1 MATLTITFDDTVA
14 NAIKYRIKVRQ
25 TGTTTYAIHEVT
37 SSPLVI
43 NNVPCG
49 LSYEGT
55 IQTICFEG
63 VPCDRYRISTTDPS
77 ADGDANYEDCATG
90 NSASQAIIGSGDF
103 YVCSRTT
110 PIIIGSSSTSVTKVS
125 QGTCTSPSP
134 EEASAPT
141 YWTAPA
147 ATCPS
152 DSYKFVLCSDGTT
165 EKLVSQTIWNS
176 NVVYGSAPTVNK
188 TYKIDFDGNGYVC
201 WTYISESDSTQHPSG
216 LTIPLDV
223 DQSIYESCS
232 QCQGTYAHKFVSC
245 DNGSVTWVLP
255 SAWTAQSGGTPP
267 VLNAVYRVSLGNNT
281 ACYTHTD
288 TGYTTTAV
296 TSQVGSTIDPY
307 DNCATCPDNFYY
319 LEKCG
324 DPSTT
329 LTGYYL
335 SGALTLG
342 QAVRVLGYP
351 TDCWQ
356 VMGVASSGGNVG
368 VEITNVYNDCNSCA
382 V

>member
-55 IQTICFEG
+55 IQTICSEG
-63 VPCDRYRISTTDPS
+63 IPCDRYRISTTEAS

-125 QGTCTSPSP
+125 QGSCTSPSP
-134 EEASAPT
+134 EEASTLT

-188 TYKIDFDGNGYVC
+188 IYKIDFDGNGYVC

-216 LTIPLDV
+216 TTIPLDV
-223 DQSIYESCS
+223 DQSIYQSCS
-232 QCQGTYAHKFVSC
+232 QCQGFYAHKFEHCSTG
-245 DNGSVTWVLP
+245 DIMWIIPSSWSVV
-255 SAWTAQSGGTPP
+255 SGGTAP
-267 VLNAVYRVSLGNNT
+267 VLNTVYRGRFGGLPASCYKYLQSGNT
-281 ACYTHTD
+281 TD
-288 TGYTTTAV
+288 GVYNISSNYALQTYN
-296 TSQVGSTIDPY
+296 
-307 DNCATCPDNFYY
+307 NCQTCPDTFYTLESCDGTTTQTGFY
-319 LEKCG
+319 LG
-324 DPSTT
+324 
-329 LTGYYL
+329 GQL
-335 SGALTLG
+335 SPGQSVRLLG
-342 QAVRVLGYP
+342 MP
-351 TDCWQ
+351 TQCWQ
-356 VMGVASSGGNVG
+356 VMGTSTSNSGL
-368 VEITNVYNDCNSCA
+368 EITQVFNDCNSCT